1 MSALLKTTGPNP
13 SSGYSSSSTPYTH
26 NNNHST
32 ASSGYTPS
40 YVPAATKQYTAANYD
55 YVPVSHSTADTSAAA
70 YLAAAE
76 AAAAAFPNPIVV
88 RSPSVKP
95 MAALSR
101 HVPEPTATPRSSG
114 QRCLPETPRTNVSG
128 AATTAAAAATTTPIY
143 ANLEAGNS
151 RNASQVS
158 RLLEEGARLREN
170 GGNPPAIPRPAARLS
185 LRQKVIRPP
194 PMALMKN
201 LPLLQSPPPI
211 RFFLCVFLSVRNI
224 TMKHSRSPG
233 YYLAPDLQ
241 PLNRHRFAGA
251 LPPHHP
257 NQTPREEPP
266 RPLSIPPFPKK
277 GINIHPPPLPLPTLS
292 SV

>member
-55 YVPVSHSTADTSAAA
+55 YVPVSNSTADTSAAA

-76 AAAAAFPNPIVV
+76 AAAAAFPNPTVV

-128 AATTAAAAATTTPIY
+128 AATTAAAATTTPIY

-201 LPLLQSPPPI
+201 LPLLQSPPP
-211 RFFLCVFLSVRNI
+211 FVSFYVFSF
-224 TMKHSRSPG
+224 
-233 YYLAPDLQ
+233 Q
-241 PLNRHRFAGA
+241 
-251 LPPHHP
+251 
-257 NQTPREEPP
+257 
-266 RPLSIPPFPKK
+266 
-277 GINIHPPPLPLPTLS
+277 
-292 SV
+292 